1 MFLCTAIKNDMFF
14 DFFSCVCVFGYFPL
28 RCFRMEDDTFDLL
41 ACVGAS
47 LVSFLIRSG
56 SPIVFTGAVCR
67 CHR

>member
-1 MFLCTAIKNDMFF
+1 
-14 DFFSCVCVFGYFPL
+14 
-28 RCFRMEDDTFDLL
+28 MEDDTFDLL